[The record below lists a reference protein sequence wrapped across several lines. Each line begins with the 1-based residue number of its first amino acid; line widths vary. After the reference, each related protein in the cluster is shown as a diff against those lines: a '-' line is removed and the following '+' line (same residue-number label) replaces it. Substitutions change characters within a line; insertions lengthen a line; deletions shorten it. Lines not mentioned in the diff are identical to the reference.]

1 MMIKSKAAKV
11 PNKPTKASSEQ
22 KHKAV
27 DNELRGLVEGLNKKF
42 GVNAI
47 TIGVPNEEGY
57 VVERVPTGSLALD
70 VALGGGLPLGR
81 YTQIAGA
88 FSSTKTTQTA
98 LIIANAQKM
107 GLVCAFFDVEGTSDE
122 QYFRKCGVDYDNLI
136 YSRPDGSEEAFEMM
150 LQLQKSGKVNF
161 GVIDSLAALSPNKEQ
176 DTAMDETMRMG
187 ITQQLLG
194 EFFRKYQANNNRL
207 SREGNKPF
215 TIVCINQLR
224 EKIGCFN
231 YTARVLLE
239 DGSTEMIGKIV
250 NKQLPVKVITLNE
263 ETQKFE
269 SAPVTGFFNNGRAEE
284 FLRLTF
290 DKPYGNG
297 TSSFRCTP
305 NHNILTPH
313 GYVKAHNLKVGD
325 EVVQHIT
332 YKDLSDI
339 QKSIM
344 IGSMLGDGSIR
355 KEKRSSYS
363 FRLSHCKE
371 QKEYSDWKTK
381 FFQGSIYTRS
391 DGAVLFSSEASQAF
405 LPYYEDYYEFGRKCV
420 VPNNVVLDPIS
431 IAVWFQDDG
440 YLVGNSNEP
449 KAVEFSTHRFDIDS
463 VKTLSNCLLKRCIN
477 NSIREVSPNQFV
489 ISCTVEGTANL
500 IREIGKYIHP
510 TMQYKVPE
518 YLRPLCSSAIDTV
531 TPEFL
536 TCSHHVRKAT
546 LLSIGIADMTNL
558 SMTKYDLEVK
568 GNHNFVVD
576 GIVVHNSY
584 GDPDYAPGG
593 KAKDFAMSVD
603 LRLRRGDWITEGS
616 GDSKEIV
623 GQVVKFKVEKN
634 KTYRRMMTGEFDF
647 YFTDDNSANVAEL
660 HNDNFK
666 EIVVLAVEFGIIE
679 HKGAW
684 FMYEDSKYQGLNNLI
699 DALKKDDKMVN
710 AIRKE
715 VLELAVRKND

>member
-1 MMIKSKAAKV
+1 MMIKSKAAKA

-42 GVNAI
+42 GVNAV

-224 EKIGCFN
+224 EKIG
-231 YTARVLLE
+231 A
-239 DGSTEMIGKIV
+239 
-250 NKQLPVKVITLNE
+250 
-263 ETQKFE
+263 
-269 SAPVTGFFNNGRAEE
+269 
-284 FLRLTF
+284 
-290 DKPYGNG
+290 
-297 TSSFRCTP
+297 
-305 NHNILTPH
+305 
-313 GYVKAHNLKVGD
+313 
-325 EVVQHIT
+325 
-332 YKDLSDI
+332 
-339 QKSIM
+339 
-344 IGSMLGDGSIR
+344 
-355 KEKRSSYS
+355 
-363 FRLSHCKE
+363 
-371 QKEYSDWKTK
+371 
-381 FFQGSIYTRS
+381 
-391 DGAVLFSSEASQAF
+391 
-405 LPYYEDYYEFGRKCV
+405 
-420 VPNNVVLDPIS
+420 
-431 IAVWFQDDG
+431 
-440 YLVGNSNEP
+440 
-449 KAVEFSTHRFDIDS
+449 
-463 VKTLSNCLLKRCIN
+463 
-477 NSIREVSPNQFV
+477 
-489 ISCTVEGTANL
+489 
-500 IREIGKYIHP
+500 
-510 TMQYKVPE
+510 
-518 YLRPLCSSAIDTV
+518 
-531 TPEFL
+531 
-536 TCSHHVRKAT
+536 
-546 LLSIGIADMTNL
+546 
-558 SMTKYDLEVK
+558 
-568 GNHNFVVD
+568 
-576 GIVVHNSY
+576 Y